1 MAWKSSRS
9 SWEMGSPER
18 GSHSSAG
25 SCQTAI
31 FTPEETRSSTTLGS
45 ACLATAISH
54 CGHRKLYEPLWS
66 LAHTRT
72 DTSPTVRSTSPQLG
86 QLARIVVTT
95 FLLHALACDFNHL
108 IGHRC
113 PRLERWPQL
122 RIGARTADIWIV
134 AQEQTEHLQ

>member
-1 MAWKSSRS
+1 MSWKSRRS
-9 SWEMGSPER
+9 SWEMGSPDR

-31 FTPEETRSSTTLGS
+31 FTPEDTSSSTMLGS

-54 CGHRKLYEPLWS
+54 WGHRRLYEPLWS

-86 QLARIVVTT
+86 QLARIVCTP
-95 FLLHALACDFNHL
+95 FLLF
-108 IGHRC
+108 
-113 PRLERWPQL
+113 
-122 RIGARTADIWIV
+122 GA
-134 AQEQTEHLQ
+134 